1 MPKNRKTYNFSISDA
16 DGRQKLF
23 SFNATGARL
32 TAIIVGAFL
41 LLVLLAWLLV
51 SHTPLRRTVKGY
63 PTLATREAA
72 LQNRLTID
80 SLQRQ
85 MAMWAYELDNIQRI
99 MIGREPL
106 DLDSI
111 ASNATREEID
121 DAYRAIYASRDS
133 LLRGTIEKETA
144 FDIATDKG
152 KVEQI
157 EGLHYFT
164 PVKGMVT
171 EGFSATH
178 QYLDIAAEENATVC
192 SILDGT
198 VISSD
203 WNDLTGYVI
212 IVQHGNNLISVYKHN
227 DKLLKKAGDQIK
239 VGTPIA
245 VAGSTGGLNSGVS
258 LHFELWHDGKAID
271 PTQYISF

>member
-1 MPKNRKTYNFSISDA
+1 MTKNRKTYNFSISDT
-16 DGRQKLF
+16 DGNQKIF
-23 SFNATGARL
+23 SFNADGAKL
-32 TAIIVGAFL
+32 AAIIAGAFL
-41 LLVLLAWLLV
+41 LMVLLAWLLV
-51 SHTPLRRTVKGY
+51 SYTPLRHTVKGY
-63 PTLATREAA
+63 PSVETREAA

-80 SLQRQ
+80 SLERQ
-85 MAMWAYELDNIQRI
+85 MSLWAYELSNIQRI
-99 MIGREPL
+99 ITGREPI

-111 ASNATREEID
+111 AKNSSDEKLS
-121 DAYRAIYASRDS
+121 DAYRTLYASRDS

-144 FDIATDKG
+144 FDMAAGKR
-152 KVEQI
+152 KVEPI

-171 EGFSATH
+171 EGFSAAH
-178 QYLDIAAEENATVC
+178 LWLDIAAEENTTVC

-198 VISSD
+198 VISAD

-212 IVQHGNNLISVYKHN
+212 TVQHSNNLISVYKHN
-227 DKLLKKAGDQIK
+227 DKLLKKVGDRIK

-245 VAGSTGGLNSGVS
+245 IAGSTGSLSSGTS

-271 PTQYISF
+271 PALYINF

>member
-1 MPKNRKTYNFSISDA
+1 MTKNRKTYNFSISDT
-16 DGRQKLF
+16 DGNQKIF
-23 SFNATGARL
+23 SFNASGARL
-32 TAIIVGAFL
+32 AAIIAGAFL

-51 SHTPLRRTVKGY
+51 SYTPLRRTVKGY
-63 PTLATREAA
+63 PSVVTREAA

-80 SLQRQ
+80 SLERQ
-85 MAMWAYELDNIQRI
+85 MSLWAYELSNIQRI
-99 MIGREPL
+99 ITGREPI

-111 ASNATREEID
+111 ATSSSDEELS
-121 DAYRAIYASRDS
+121 DAYRALFASRDS

-144 FDIATDKG
+144 FDMASGKG

-171 EGFSATH
+171 EGFSAAH
-178 QYLDIAAEENATVC
+178 QWLDISAEDNTTIC

-198 VISSD
+198 VIGAD

-212 IVQHGNNLISVYKHN
+212 TIQHSNNLISVYKHN
-227 DKLLKKAGDQIK
+227 DKLLKKAGDRIK

-245 VAGSTGGLNSGVS
+245 VVGSTGSLSSGTG
-258 LHFELWHDGKAID
+258 LHFELWHNGKAVD
-271 PTQYISF
+271 PALYINF

>member
-1 MPKNRKTYNFSISDA
+1 MTKNRKTYNFSISDT
-16 DGRQKLF
+16 DGNQKIF
-23 SFNATGARL
+23 SFNANGAKL
-32 TAIIVGAFL
+32 AAIIAGAFL

-51 SHTPLRRTVKGY
+51 SYTPLRHTVKGY
-63 PTLATREAA
+63 PSVATREAA

-80 SLQRQ
+80 SLERQ
-85 MAMWAYELDNIQRI
+85 MSLWAYELSNIQRI
-99 MIGREPL
+99 ITGREPI

-111 ASNATREEID
+111 ATNSSDEELS
-121 DAYRAIYASRDS
+121 DAYRALFASRDS

-144 FDIATDKG
+144 FDMTSGKG

-171 EGFSATH
+171 EGFSAAH
-178 QYLDIAAEENATVC
+178 QWLDIAAEENTTIY

-198 VISSD
+198 VIGAD

-212 IVQHGNNLISVYKHN
+212 TVQHSNNLISVYKHN
-227 DKLLKKAGDQIK
+227 DKLLKKAGDRIK

-245 VAGSTGGLNSGVS
+245 VVGSTGSLSNGTA
-258 LHFELWHDGKAID
+258 LHFELWHDGKAVD
-271 PTQYISF
+271 PALYINF

>member
-1 MPKNRKTYNFSISDA
+1 MTKNRKTYNFSISDA
-16 DGRQKLF
+16 DNRQKIF
-23 SFNATGARL
+23 SFNATGAKI
-32 TAIIVGAFL
+32 TVIAVCSFL
-41 LLVLLAWLLV
+41 MLVLLAWLLV
-51 SHTPLRRTVKGY
+51 SHTPLRQTVKGY
-63 PTLATREAA
+63 PSLQTREAA

-85 MAMWAYELDNIQRI
+85 MSLWAFELNNIQRI
-99 MIGREPL
+99 ITGREPV

-111 ASNATREEID
+111 TNNATKEELD
-121 DAYRAIYASRDS
+121 EAYRAIFASKDS

-144 FDIATDKG
+144 FDIATGKG

-164 PVKGMVT
+164 PIKGMVT
-171 EGFSATH
+171 ESFSAEH
-178 QYLDIAAEENATVC
+178 PYLEIAAEENTTVY

-203 WNDLTGYVI
+203 WNDMTGYVI
-212 IVQHGNNLISVYKHN
+212 IIQHANNLISVYKNN
-227 DKLLKKAGDQIK
+227 DKLLKKAGDCIK

-245 VAGSTGGLNSGVS
+245 VAGSTGSLSSGVS
-258 LHFELWHDGKAID
+258 LHFELWHDGTAVDPAI
-271 PTQYISF
+271 YISF

>member
-1 MPKNRKTYNFSISDA
+1 MTKNRKTYNFSISDP
-16 DGRQKLF
+16 DGNQKIF
-23 SFNATGARL
+23 SFNANSAKL
-32 TAIIVGAFL
+32 AAIIAGAFL
-41 LLVLLAWLLV
+41 LLVLMAWLLV
-51 SHTPLRRTVKGY
+51 SYTPLRHTVKGY
-63 PTLATREAA
+63 PSVATREAA

-80 SLQRQ
+80 SLERQ
-85 MAMWAYELDNIQRI
+85 MSLWAYELSNIQRI
-99 MIGREPL
+99 ITGREPI

-111 ASNATREEID
+111 ATNSSDEELSE
-121 DAYRAIYASRDS
+121 AYRALFASRDS

-144 FDIATDKG
+144 FDMASGKG

-171 EGFSATH
+171 EGFSAAH
-178 QYLDIAAEENATVC
+178 QWLDIAAEENTTIY

-198 VISSD
+198 VISAD

-212 IVQHGNNLISVYKHN
+212 TVQHSNNLISVYKHN
-227 DKLLKKAGDQIK
+227 DKLLKKAGDRIK

-245 VAGSTGGLNSGVS
+245 VVGSTGSLSSGTA
-258 LHFELWHDGKAID
+258 LHFELWHDGKAVD
-271 PTQYISF
+271 PALYINF